1 MKYACLLLASLV
13 ALTASAQTNRTA
25 LIIGVG
31 EYGYAGAP
39 PLDGV
44 KYDMVSAQKIANAM
58 GIDDKNI
65 TYLQNSE
72 ATKENIIKA
81 LSALGGTSSE
91 GSKAFV

>member
-1 MKYACLLLASLV
+1 MTMKYAYLLASLV
-13 ALTASAQTNRTA
+13 FAQAASAQTNRTA

-58 GIDDKNI
+58 GVRR
-65 TYLQNSE
+65 QR
-72 ATKENIIKA
+72 
-81 LSALGGTSSE
+81 
-91 GSKAFV
+91 V